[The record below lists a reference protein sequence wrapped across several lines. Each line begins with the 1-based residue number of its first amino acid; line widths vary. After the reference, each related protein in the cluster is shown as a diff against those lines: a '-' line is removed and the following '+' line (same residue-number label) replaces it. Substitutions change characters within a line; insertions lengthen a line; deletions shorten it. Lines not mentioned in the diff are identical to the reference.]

1 MATFEDAR
9 LALKALLNNYEDKR
23 LYQKGLLG
31 NGDGA
36 TVDVEGQP
44 QYTWVRIED
53 NPNKPVPVFNIST
66 RSVYD
71 LPVIIGESP
80 EHPGLMQV
88 LSVDWSLLIDRW
100 EEAYIPSHRDTHM
113 RSMDGD
119 DPVDITWEHIIPLSV
134 VATDPTSMRVVVQG
148 PERYVWGKSF
158 KTFNTTVSADM
169 TARVPGAGTHRYVLI
184 SIDAPTN
191 MLQYTDG
198 TAVAIAL
205 PAVAPDVPSGAIP
218 VSLIHL
224 TNGDT
229 TITNSMIYDYRTYI
243 NAVSDS
249 GESPWPNVWIVAA
262 SGGDFA
268 EPGDANDSAD
278 VAAGDV
284 VWIMPGTYDGFTV
297 TKNLTFIGLGD
308 TAGDGVATGR
318 VVISGL
324 TTPLDIQ
331 AESSFQHIIFED
343 DDVTV
348 NTADT
353 VSIEHC
359 RNADYNLTCGAYAV
373 NVILKDSYWYDL
385 SFGSATGGQLY
396 VWHCDGGFS
405 IDHGAAAL
413 YITAS
418 DYSAPIV
425 GSGAR
430 YTAPDEHAE
439 KTAATSTPVQVMD
452 WVADSTGTPA
462 AGFGLRHKFSLESSA
477 GEGQDAAALDIQ
489 LSDPT
494 SGSEDSYIRWL
505 IRVAGAALAEAW
517 RLNNSGVV
525 LPFGFDF
532 YPDGN
537 EAGVQERED
546 CWIGWDEHF
555 DVSALPAGW
564 SWAAD
569 GAGDFT
575 AGAPGTVS
583 FVPNSLFQFGGNA
596 STAAFCYRSVVATYA
611 PSLHFAAMM
620 CHRQLALNQ
629 VGIRIDDSGDP
640 ANHYVE
646 LYMDWVTGAGVRV
659 VGRYNNGGGVTS
671 VTQLTNQAPQTFLT
685 LLLMTTGAVGNWGA
699 QLSLGAAGGFEYG
712 YVGGLGSGKVW
723 TPDRVGVFIRS
734 TSAGNRYAVVD
745 AVKGNLT
752 TW

>member
-53 NPNKPVPVFNIST
+53 NPNKPVPVFNTST

-134 VATDPTSMRVVVQG
+134 VATNPTSMRVVVQG

-169 TARVPGAGTHRYVLI
+169 TARVPGARTHRYVLI

-191 MLQYTDG
+191 TLQYTDG

-218 VSLIHL
+218 VALIHL

-262 SGGDFA
+262 SGGDFT

-284 VWIMPGTYDGFTV
+284 IWIMPGTYDGFAI
-297 TKNLTFIGLGD
+297 TKNLAFIGLGD

-331 AESSFQHIIFED
+331 AECAFQHIIFED
-343 DDVTV
+343 DDVTI

-353 VSIEHC
+353 VSFEHC

-373 NVILKDSYWYDL
+373 NVILKDSYWYDIA
-385 SFGSATGGQLY
+385 FGSATGGQLY

-405 IDHGAAAL
+405 IDHGAATL
-413 YITAS
+413 YLSGS
-418 DYSAPIV
+418 DYLAPIT

-430 YTAPDEHAE
+430 YTTPEEHAQ
-439 KTAATSTPVQVMD
+439 KTVRTNTPVQVMD
-452 WVADSTGTPA
+452 WVADSTGAPA
-462 AGFGLRHKFSLESSA
+462 AGFGVRHLFSAKGGA

-489 LSDPT
+489 WSDPAAA
-494 SGSEDSYIRWL
+494 SEDSYIRWL
-505 IRVAGAALAEAW
+505 IRVGGAALAEAW
-517 RLNNSGVV
+517 KLTNGGVYVPETADFFADGEGYGIFERTCNCGVV
-525 LPFGFDF
+525 
-532 YPDGN
+532 PDTHFRT
-537 EAGVQERED
+537 AAMPA
-546 CWIGWDEHF
+546 CFTGW
-555 DVSALPAGW
+555 
-564 SWAAD
+564 
-569 GAGDFT
+569 
-575 AGAPGTVS
+575 AGAPFDGTP
-583 FVPNSLFQFGGNA
+583 PNLIYNYQGSYLRE
-596 STAAFCYRSVVATYA
+596 YPDVANQRYFLYKNIITYA
-611 PSLHFAAMM
+611 NKELSARIACSHDS
-620 CHRQLALNQ
+620 R
-629 VGIRIDDSGDP
+629 VGLRIDDGTDNNYREFYLDGGRTTGGLYDFLTVWQDGGGGVNTAVVFTNLPYNTKFYPLRLFVYEIGGNWAAYCYFWSETHTP
-640 ANHYVE
+640 AIIASFGP
-646 LYMDWVTGAGVRV
+646 WVTWSPTRCGIIFQEGRAGAGV
-659 VGRYNNGGGVTS
+659 GLADWF
-671 VTQLTNQAPQTFLT
+671 QTN
-685 LLLMTTGAVGNWGA
+685 MT
-699 QLSLGAAGGFEYG
+699 
-712 YVGGLGSGKVW
+712 
-723 TPDRVGVFIRS
+723 
-734 TSAGNRYAVVD
+734 
-745 AVKGNLT
+745 
-752 TW
+752 